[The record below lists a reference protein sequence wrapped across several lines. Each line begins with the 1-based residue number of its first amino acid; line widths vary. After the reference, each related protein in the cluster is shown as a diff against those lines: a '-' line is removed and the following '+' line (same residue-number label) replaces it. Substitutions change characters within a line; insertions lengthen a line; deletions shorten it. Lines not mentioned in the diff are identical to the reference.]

1 MIAYEIQINGEKVAT
16 VGVNEGVVSAIA
28 NWTFLR
34 SDLAH
39 DPQTDWNAS
48 ISVAGLDDI
57 TNEQLKWFRRDL
69 RLGDVVTLRL
79 VEVEVADIPTEKI
92 KETQ

>member
-28 NWTFLR
+28 TWMFVR
-34 SDLAH
+34 SDLAQ

-48 ISVAGLDDI
+48 FSVTGLDDI
-57 TNEQLKWFRRDL
+57 TNEDLKWFRRDL
-69 RLGDVVTLRL
+69 RLGDEVTFRL
-79 VEVEVADIPTEKI
+79 VDVEVADIPTEKV